1 MEFFSRVQTQPFEGI
16 ISCPLSFLV
25 WPSPSYWSLSLTL
38 VPPLPSLCSSSLP
51 LLLPFTL
58 LPLPHSALSP
68 LLCSYPLFCIFSLT
82 SFPLPLPHSVST
94 TFLYSFPCLSSF
106 SPSHCA
112 PSLLLCSHLL
122 PLIPLPAFFL
132 PPSVSNVVYSASHPI
147 TQTVYISVCLTVWL
161 AAGMSVILYLYFG
174 MYNTTWQPSLSA
186 A

>member
-82 SFPLPLPHSVST
+82 SFPLPHCLHNLPL
-94 TFLYSFPCLSSF
+94 FLPLPLFVFSLSLCSLPVTLLPL
-106 SPSHCA
+106 PSSYPS
-112 PSLLLCSHLL
+112 PSLLSTSSCVKCRLFGLSSYHSNCLYICL
-122 PLIPLPAFFL
+122 PDCLAGSGYVCYPLSLFW
-132 PPSVSNVVYSASHPI
+132 NV
-147 TQTVYISVCLTVWL
+147 
-161 AAGMSVILYLYFG
+161 
-174 MYNTTWQPSLSA
+174 
-186 A
+186 

>member
-82 SFPLPLPHSVST
+82 SFPFPLPHSVST
-94 TFLYSFPCLSSF
+94 TFPYSFPCLFVLSLSLCSLPVTLLPPPSSF
-106 SPSHCA
+106 PS
-112 PSLLLCSHLL
+112 PSLLSTSFCVKCRLFGLSSYHSNCLYICL
-122 PLIPLPAFFL
+122 PDCLAGSGYVCYPLSLFW
-132 PPSVSNVVYSASHPI
+132 NV
-147 TQTVYISVCLTVWL
+147 
-161 AAGMSVILYLYFG
+161 
-174 MYNTTWQPSLSA
+174 
-186 A
+186 